1 MFKYTASNLKKLE
14 TLLQEAGYI
23 IRYEKG
29 NFIAGY
35 CVLEARKVLVIN
47 RYFDLDA
54 RTNSLL
60 EIIGKLDVDEN
71 NLSEASKDFMHQHS
85 IMPANPA

>member
-1 MFKYTASNLKKLE
+1 MFKYTATNLKKLE

-35 CVLEARKVLVIN
+35 CILETRKVLVIN
-47 RYFDLDA
+47 RYFDFDA
-54 RTNSLL
+54 RINSLL
-60 EIIGKLDVDEN
+60 EIFSKLDIDEN
-71 NLSEASKDFMHQHS
+71 NLSEASKEFMHQYS
-85 IMPANPA
+85 IISADPV

>member
-1 MFKYTASNLKKLE
+1 MFKYTAANLKKLE
-14 TLLQEAGYI
+14 TLLHEAGYI

-35 CVLEARKVLVIN
+35 CILETKKVLVIN

-54 RTNSLL
+54 RINSLL
-60 EIIGKLDVDEN
+60 EIASKLQIHEQT
-71 NLSEASKDFMHQHS
+71 LSESSRDFMQHYH
-85 IMPANPA
+85 IANPA